1 MTSSTVN
8 PTPQTTWLREY
19 APPNHLVPEVRLFF
33 DLGEEETRVRA
44 SLKVEANPVG
54 LPDAPLLL
62 NGGDQELV
70 SLHLDGVALREEQ
83 YQREGETLTIPN
95 VPDQFILQMETRL
108 HPEKNTSL
116 EGLYRSGPIFC
127 TQCEAEGFRKI
138 IFFPDRPDVM
148 STFSVTIAADPTTC
162 PVMLSNGNQT
172 AHSGYPDGRH
182 WITWEDPF
190 PKPAYLFALVAG
202 DLKGIQDR
210 FQTASGREVTLRIF
224 TEAHNIDKCDH
235 AMASLVRSMEWDERV
250 YGREYDLDLFNIVAV
265 DDFNM
270 GAMENKSLNIFNSRF
285 VLAKPETATDTD
297 YINIEGVIGHEY
309 FHNWTG
315 NRITCRDWF
324 QLSLKEGLTVFRDQE
339 FTADCNSRAVKRI
352 QDVRLLRNAQFA
364 EDAGPMAHPVR
375 PDHYIEISNFYTVT
389 VYEKGAEVVRMQYT
403 LLGPEQYRRGMGLY
417 FERHDGEAVT
427 VEAFVRCMEEASGR
441 SLDQFMNWYWQKGT
455 PELEAAWSHDA
466 ESEMLSL
473 TLRQNPPKSLTEEE
487 RSTWQPLHIP
497 VAVGVLSADGRDLLP
512 EQTRLLELREP
523 VEHYAFREIPA
534 GSVPS
539 ILRGFTAPVLLQ
551 TAHTREEKQFLMAHD
566 SDPFNRWEAGQQ
578 IAESLLLAQIEV
590 HRQGGAVAVDGGWLD
605 AVGKILDSAVADP
618 ALTTE
623 ALILPTERWLA
634 ERMDVVDVEAIHA
647 ARESFIRAI
656 AERFQQQMVELYQQL
671 SREEPAGRALRNQLL
686 ALLMRLQSEEMTAL
700 ASRQLEQARNM
711 TEEMGALSAL
721 EQVEG
726 EVRDHALERFYRKWQ
741 GERLV
746 IDKWFALQAG
756 SQLPGTISRVEAL
769 LDHPDFEITNPNRV
783 RSLVGLFAH
792 GNQLHFHDASG
803 DGYRILGDQVLR
815 LDPLNPQVAARM
827 VGAFNQWRRFDEGRQ
842 EKIEAQLQRI
852 IGSDGLSQDVYEIVS
867 RNLAMRG

>member
-148 STFSVTIAADPTTC
+148 STFSVTIAANPTTC

-389 VYEKGAEVVRMQYT
+389 VYEKGAEVVRMQHT

-686 ALLMRLQSEEMTAL
+686 ALLMRLQGEEMTAL

>member
-148 STFSVTIAADPTTC
+148 STFSVTIAANPTTC

-403 LLGPEQYRRGMGLY
+403 LLGPERYRRGMGLY